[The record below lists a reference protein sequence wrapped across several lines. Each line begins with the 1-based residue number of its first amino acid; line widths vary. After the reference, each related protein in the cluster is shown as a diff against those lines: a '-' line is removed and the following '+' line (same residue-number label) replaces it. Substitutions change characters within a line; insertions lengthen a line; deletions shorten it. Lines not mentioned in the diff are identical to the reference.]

1 MDRSFTSSPRHIFL
15 KPDPNS
21 WLVPDFVAALKDF
34 KNEFDLTLWDALG
47 EYVKYH
53 NRHCPFAGASY
64 EGELF
69 LYPTLEYN
77 HQNRRATLRR
87 LYYVSKEVK
96 TLLMYD
102 YLAVSK
108 GNKNSTPFTNFLRRP
123 SPEKFEDFP
132 CLEFMVMHNNVEP
145 ALAKEILLKN
155 SFYRQTLK
163 KSFVMENVAMGI
175 QYDSTNVISIDF
187 DLTFLEECSF
197 LKNKRYASFRK
208 FLPQNLIMPVG
219 CRLEFDLPDI
229 PKSLRRQQM
238 ISVGSVS
245 Q

>member
-1 MDRSFTSSPRHIFL
+1 M
-15 KPDPNS
+15 
-21 WLVPDFVAALKDF
+21 
-34 KNEFDLTLWDALG
+34 
-47 EYVKYH
+47 KYH
-53 NRHCPFAGASY
+53 SPFCPFAGPSY

-69 LYPTLEYN
+69 LYPILEYN
-77 HQNRRATLRR
+77 HQNRRATLKK

-96 TLLMYD
+96 TLFMHD
-102 YLAVSK
+102 YLSASRG
-108 GNKNSTPFTNFLRRP
+108 GNNNTPFMNLLKR
-123 SPEKFEDFP
+123 SSVEKFEDFP

-155 SFYRQTLK
+155 SFYRQTMK
-163 KSFVMENVAMGI
+163 KSFVLENIAMGI
-175 QYDSTNVISIDF
+175 QYNSTNIISIDF
-187 DLTFLEECSF
+187 DLTFLENCSF
-197 LKNKRYASFRK
+197 LKARRYASFKR

-229 PKSLRRQQM
+229 PKDLRRQQM